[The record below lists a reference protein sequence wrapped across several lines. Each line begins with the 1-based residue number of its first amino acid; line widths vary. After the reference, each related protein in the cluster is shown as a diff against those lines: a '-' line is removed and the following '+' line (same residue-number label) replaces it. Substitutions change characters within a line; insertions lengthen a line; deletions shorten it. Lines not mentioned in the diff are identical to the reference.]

1 MSVNWFFLSLLASDL
16 RRSRPGSQ
24 VRKRSASFRK
34 VARQKKIEEQKDKE
48 VERGGWWREKGEKG
62 GEGRVRGNGRKE
74 DLEKESEGGGE
85 GQEGEGGKRGKELS
99 ERLREARVSGG
110 CSE

>member
-1 MSVNWFFLSLLASDL
+1 M
-16 RRSRPGSQ
+16 
-24 VRKRSASFRK
+24 
-34 VARQKKIEEQKDKE
+34 
-48 VERGGWWREKGEKG
+48 
-62 GEGRVRGNGRKE
+62 RGNGRKE

-110 CSE
+110 CCE